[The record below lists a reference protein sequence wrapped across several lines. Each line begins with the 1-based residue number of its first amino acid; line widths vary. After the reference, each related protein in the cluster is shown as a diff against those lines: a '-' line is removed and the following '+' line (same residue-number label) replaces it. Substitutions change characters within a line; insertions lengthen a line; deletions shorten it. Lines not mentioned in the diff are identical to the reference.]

1 MIPRMLIL
9 PAAAL
14 AVGLL
19 SPAHAALELD
29 RLGSYESRVFD
40 ESATEIAAYDSSTRQ
55 VYVTNGNEDTVDII
69 DLTDPSA
76 PAKTGSLRFDALPG
90 HPGEFASN
98 SVSLA
103 RGILAVSL
111 EAPETGQ
118 RGLIAFYRACRPLAD
133 CAEPLALV
141 PAGFLPDAVAFSPD
155 GTKVLSANEGEA
167 SEVEDGAGLPAINPP
182 GSFTLVEVA
191 HRPFRVLRTTQLS
204 LGAFEP
210 GGAKALGPDMATISA
225 PRSARG
231 APYVRIHPQAPSVAA
246 DLEPEYVT
254 FSPDGT
260 LAYGTLQENNAV
272 AVIDIRTREV
282 DRLLPLGWKN
292 HANPRNALDAN
303 KNDGIARLETQPFHG
318 LFLPD
323 AIAAYSVAGVPFL
336 VTANEGDARDPADFG
351 DYGDE
356 IALGEI
362 DLDDAVFPQEDELR
376 DGEGLGDK
384 NVSRIDGDLDGDGQ
398 YEEIVIFGARSF
410 SIWDARQGNLVFDS
424 GSALEQ
430 ITAEAL
436 PGHFNASN
444 DDNSLDDRSD
454 NKGPE
459 PEALA
464 LGTLEGR
471 TYAFIGLERVSGIVV
486 YDISNP
492 HRPQFVTYRNDR
504 DFSLPVEEQED
515 LGPEGIVFVP
525 AAHSPNGDPLLL
537 VSSEVSGS
545 LTVYGIRH

>member
-1 MIPRMLIL
+1 MTNRLL
-9 PAAAL
+9 LLTAAL
-14 AVGLL
+14 AAATFG
-19 SPAHAALELD
+19 PASAALQLD

-40 ESATEIAAYDSSTRQ
+40 ESATEIAAYDPSTQQ
-55 VYVTNGNEDTVDII
+55 VYVTNGKDDTVDVI
-69 DLTDPSA
+69 DLSDPSA
-76 PAKTGSLRFDALPG
+76 PARTGSLQFDALPG
-90 HPGEFASN
+90 HPGAYASN

-111 EAPETGQ
+111 EAPATGQ
-118 RGLIAFYRACRPLAD
+118 RGLIAFYRACRPVTD
-133 CAEPLALV
+133 CADPLAIV
-141 PAGFLPDAVAFSPD
+141 PAGYLPDAVAFSPE

-167 SEVEDGAGLPAINPP
+167 AEVADGENLPAINPP
-182 GSFTLVEVA
+182 GSLTLVEVA
-191 HRPFRVLRTTQLS
+191 HRPFRVVRTTQLS
-204 LGAFEP
+204 FDAFEP
-210 GGAKALGPDMATISA
+210 GGSKALGPDMATISA
-225 PRSARG
+225 PRSATG

-254 FSPDGT
+254 FAPDGT
-260 LAYGTLQENNAV
+260 LAYATLQENNAI
-272 AVIDIRTREV
+272 AVLDVRSRMI

-303 KNDGIARLETQPFHG
+303 KNDGVARLETQPFYG

-323 AIAAYSVAGVPFL
+323 AIAAYSVDGVPIL

-356 IALGEI
+356 ISLEDI
-362 DLDDAVFPQEDELR
+362 DLDDSVFPHEEELR
-376 DGEGLGDK
+376 DGDGLGDK

-410 SIWDARQGNLVFDS
+410 SLWDGRNGNLVFDS
-424 GSALEQ
+424 GSAFEEV
-430 ITAEAL
+430 TAAAL

-464 LGTLEGR
+464 LGTLDGR
-471 TYAFIGLERVSGIVV
+471 TYAFIGLERVSGIMV
-486 YDISNP
+486 YDITNP

-525 AAHSPNGDPLLL
+525 AAHSPNDQPLLL

-545 LTVYGIRH
+545 LTVYGIRN